1 MTSNDDEEQSK
12 VLTISEGP
20 IKNVLRKKS
29 AIMQITMSLLANVT
43 IISSGMGLGFPAI
56 TLNALTDPNSST
68 ALSIQQG
75 SWFGIYNVKI
85 F

>member
-1 MTSNDDEEQSK
+1 MTTYNNEEETKLS
-12 VLTISEGP
+12 SGP
-20 IKNVLRKKS
+20 VKNILSKKS

-56 TLNALTDPNSST
+56 TLNALMDPNSSS
-68 ALSIQQG
+68 ALSTQQG

-85 F
+85 L